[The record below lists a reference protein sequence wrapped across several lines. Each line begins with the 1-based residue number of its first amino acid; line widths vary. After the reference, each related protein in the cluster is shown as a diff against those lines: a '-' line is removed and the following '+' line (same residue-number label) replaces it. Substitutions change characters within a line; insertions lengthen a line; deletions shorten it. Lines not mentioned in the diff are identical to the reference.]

1 MLTQLHWIRAFEE
14 AVLELAAEGW
24 CTARRTRPWAGRRRG
39 RLGAGAGRRRP
50 DQRLAPR
57 PPPVPAKALQ
67 HVAPQGLDPRNPI
80 NAAVDEVL
88 QRTLAEIMGLAQGY
102 CRGRGGSM
110 HLRWLE
116 AGALGTNA
124 IVGGG
129 VPLAAG
135 AGWAHKH
142 AGTDRVAVT
151 YFGDGAVN
159 IGSVLET
166 MNLTAAGRRR
176 CASSSRTTATRCP
189 PRSRNPPPN
198 RACRRAAWPSTSRRG
213 RWTAWIRWPC
223 TAMSEAV
230 AHMRAGK
237 GPTIVE
243 VDVYRYFHQ
252 NGPFPGSAFGY
263 RSKDEEAQ
271 WRRRDPLDK
280 VAAEMIGRKLITQ
293 AEVDA
298 LRQRCKDVMKD
309 VAGRLTEAA
318 DGGKRRVRA
327 DLWPSPDFRD
337 VGLQRRLGT
346 GRPALPEASEHAGE
360 RVERKFVD
368 AVADVL
374 DRRMET
380 DPGVVV
386 LGEDVHRL
394 KGGTNAT
401 RGLKD
406 KYPDRVLGTP
416 ISENAFAGLGGGC
429 HGRPLPSDRR
439 VHVPRLHVG
448 RGRPVFNQIGKARHM
463 FGGDIDVPFVLRT
476 KVAMGTGYGSQ
487 HSMDP
492 AGIFATAP
500 GWRIVAPS
508 TPYDYVGL
516 MNTALASRIRCW

>member
-1 MLTQLHWIRAFEE
+1 
-14 AVLELAAEGW
+14 
-24 CTARRTRPWAGRRRG
+24 
-39 RLGAGAGRRRP
+39 
-50 DQRLAPR
+50 
-57 PPPVPAKALQ
+57 
-67 HVAPQGLDPRNPI
+67 
-80 NAAVDEVL
+80 
-88 QRTLAEIMGLAQGY
+88 
-102 CRGRGGSM
+102 M

-166 MNLTAAGRRR
+166 MNLTAAWKTPLCFFIENNRY
-176 CASSSRTTATRCP
+176 AVSTTVEESTAE
-189 PRSRNPPPN
+189 PRLSARG
-198 RACRRAAWPSTSRRG
+198 AAFNIPSWQVDG
-213 RWTAWIRWPC
+213 MDPLAVYL
-223 TAMSEAV
+223 AMSEAV

-337 VGLQRRLGT
+337 VGLRSDGSELAGLRYQ
-346 GRPALPEASEHAGE
+346 EASEHAGE

-394 KGGTNAT
+394 KGGTNGAT

-416 ISENAFAGLGGGC
+416 ISENAFAGLGGGAVWTAATVRSSSSC
-429 HGRPLPSDRR
+429 TPTSCGSRPTRSSTRSARPATCSAATSTCPSCCA
-439 VHVPRLHVG
+439 PRS
-448 RGRPVFNQIGKARHM
+448 RWARAMARSTRWTRPASSPPR
-463 FGGDIDVPFVLRT
+463 
-476 KVAMGTGYGSQ
+476 
-487 HSMDP
+487 P
-492 AGIFATAP
+492 AG
-500 GWRIVAPS
+500 
-508 TPYDYVGL
+508 
-516 MNTALASRIRCW
+516 ASWPRPRPTTTSA